1 MIARAIHTMK
11 TPHEITARLEALA
24 LDGRW
29 LAGATGIPE
38 DAVSRELEP
47 GSKVVNLAHRRA
59 ILEALETEERG
70 RAILASHESQGR
82 PEMSETLRGSEGMRE
97 DARAFQELLREDL
110 SFRAA
115 VGSCRRKHWLPEATG
130 REGR

>member
-24 LDGRW
+24 LDVRW

-59 ILEALETEERG
+59 ILEALEAEERG
-70 RAILASHESQGR
+70 RAILASYESQGR
-82 PEMSETLRGSEGMRE
+82 PEMSEALRGSEGMRE

-115 VGSCRRKHWLPEATG
+115 VESCRRKHWLPEATG